1 MASEK
6 KKITAES
13 SKKKAARLVWK
24 LGKGTIKVMGK
35 GTAKTA
41 EVSGKTLW
49 RNRKPILGGLHGAL
63 EGGGKIGRNVQAQ
76 FRFSERVEKKRSI
89 IVGQAA
95 TQAEIAKRFK
105 KRTDLSKRDR
115 DTVLDSIAVSGETL
129 FTYALQDSVPDDILQ
144 AYESAFPDMAQ
155 TRSFQEAIE
164 SLPDGSLIGFASVL
178 KGKLFELRYVDW
190 LNDGNLP
197 SGYMAALA
205 ESPTNPGW
213 DIKVEGPDGQIS
225 QLIQAKAT
233 ESTHYVHQ
241 ALSQNPHIDVVA
253 TSEVAAQLMVQGMAD
268 NVIDS
273 GMPLVEIDGDV
284 FAALSSGE
292 IAMDWAPPV
301 IAIALIAFSS
311 YRKKDLDAYQKARGF
326 GNRGAQAYLVYL
338 VGGAVVVGTG
348 TVWLGVLGAI
358 GARLFIGRGA
368 SKADQLKEL
377 SEIIKANKK
386 AQKRMQNILE
396 PGPFKVSVT

>member
-1 MASEK
+1 MVSRK
-6 KKITAES
+6 KKISAES
-13 SKKKAARLVWK
+13 NKKKVARATWK
-24 LGKGTIKVMGK
+24 LGKGAVKLVGK
-35 GTAKTA
+35 GTVKTV

-49 RNRKPILGGLHGAL
+49 RNREAIAGGVRGTA
-63 EGGGKIGRNVQAQ
+63 EGFYKTGRDGQAQ
-76 FRFSERVEKKRSI
+76 IRFNERVGEKRSVI
-89 IVGQAA
+89 ASQAA
-95 TQAEIAKRFK
+95 TQAELAEKFK
-105 KRTDLSKRDR
+105 QRTDPSKQDR
-115 DTVLDSIAVSGETL
+115 ETILDSIAVGGETL
-129 FTYALQDSVPDDILQ
+129 FTYSLHDSVPDDILQ
-144 AYESAFPDMAQ
+144 AYEFAYPDKAQ
-155 TRSFQEAIE
+155 SLSFQEAIE
-164 SLPDGSLIGFASVL
+164 SIPDGSLIGFASVL

-197 SGYMAALA
+197 SEYQAALA
-205 ESPTNPGW
+205 ESPTNPEW

-233 ESTHYVHQ
+233 ESTHYVQQ
-241 ALSQNPHIDVVA
+241 ALFQNPHIDVVA
-253 TSEVAAQLMVQGMAD
+253 TSEVAAQLMAQGMAD

-273 GMPLVEIDGDV
+273 GMRLGEIDGDV

-301 IAIALIAFSS
+301 VAIALIAFSS

-326 GNRGAQAYLVYL
+326 GKRGSQAYLVYL
-338 VGGAVVVGTG
+338 VGGAVAVGTG

-386 AQKRMQNILE
+386 AQKRMRNILE
-396 PGPFKVSVT
+396 PGLFRVRVT